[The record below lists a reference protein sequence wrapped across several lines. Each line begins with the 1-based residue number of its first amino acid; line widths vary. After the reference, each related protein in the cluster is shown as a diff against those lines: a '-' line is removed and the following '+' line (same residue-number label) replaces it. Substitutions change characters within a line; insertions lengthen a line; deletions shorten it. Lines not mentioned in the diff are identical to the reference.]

1 MTNKLLHF
9 SKYLKEG
16 KLLLVALVFVMSPC
30 AESNWLAV
38 HNAANSGNSLKQ
50 NLGKLTDILNETV
63 SASMEGDG
71 ARVEELWGEVKKV
84 PADIIKDSFPVLKV
98 GDVAAGAWAGVG
110 KRLKTAER
118 KINRFVGRAGKTIT
132 DARAAL
138 TTDNDEWDWYSSE
151 APLPKPTVTNK
162 AAILTNNDGVAGWSN
177 GSANNDWSD
186 ANPMEAFRQ
195 RVLEEE
201 RQAKLEGDRL
211 WAKELERRAQLAK
224 EEECFGVCD
233 EVESDDSQS
242 DYASALAETIGESP
256 VAAINQNS
264 YQVELENLEAER
276 QAQLDRK
283 RIEEERKL
291 MARLEQEKKE
301 RQDRLAE
308 QEQERQDRLA
318 EQEQERQDR
327 LFAQRQQEL
336 DRQYKQQIRNNIAQ
350 SLNNLTDAFINSVG
364 GQTGS
369 SGVVRERDSD
379 CVGKWSMND
388 VGYRVWNDKCGQR

>member
-1 MTNKLLHF
+1 
-9 SKYLKEG
+9 
-16 KLLLVALVFVMSPC
+16 
-30 AESNWLAV
+30 
-38 HNAANSGNSLKQ
+38 
-50 NLGKLTDILNETV
+50 
-63 SASMEGDG
+63 
-71 ARVEELWGEVKKV
+71 
-84 PADIIKDSFPVLKV
+84 
-98 GDVAAGAWAGVG
+98 
-110 KRLKTAER
+110 
-118 KINRFVGRAGKTIT
+118 
-132 DARAAL
+132 
-138 TTDNDEWDWYSSE
+138 
-151 APLPKPTVTNK
+151 
-162 AAILTNNDGVAGWSN
+162 
-177 GSANNDWSD
+177 
-186 ANPMEAFRQ
+186 MEAFRQ

-276 QAQLDRK
+276 QAQLDRE

-308 QEQERQDRLA
+308 QEQERQDRL
-318 EQEQERQDR
+318 
-327 LFAQRQQEL
+327 LAQRQQEL

-379 CVGKWSMND
+379 CVGEWVMND

>member
-162 AAILTNNDGVAGWSN
+162 AAILTNNGGVAGWSN
-177 GSANNDWSD
+177 GSAYNDWSD

-201 RQAKLEGDRL
+201 QQAKLEGDRL

-224 EEECFGVCD
+224 EEECLGACD

-242 DYASALAETIGESP
+242 DYASALAETMGESP
-256 VAAINQNS
+256 VAAVNQNS

-276 QAQLDRK
+276 QAQLERE
-283 RIEEERKL
+283 RIEEERKR
-291 MARLEQEKKE
+291 MARLEKEKKE
-301 RQDRLAE
+301 RQRQERQRQERLVE
-308 QEQERQDRLA
+308 QEQERQDRL
-318 EQEQERQDR
+318 
-327 LFAQRQQEL
+327 LAQRQREL
-336 DRQYKQQIRNNIAQ
+336 DRQYKQQIRNNIVQ
-350 SLNNLTDAFINSVG
+350 SLNNLTDAFINSVE

-369 SGVVRERDSD
+369 SSRNSPCANQAPEATGCR
-379 CVGKWSMND
+379 
-388 VGYRVWNDKCGQR
+388 

>member
-1 MTNKLLHF
+1 MTNKLLHL

-16 KLLLVALVFVMSPC
+16 KLLLVALIFVVSPC
-30 AESNWLAV
+30 AESSWLAGY
-38 HNAANSGNSLKQ
+38 NAASSADSVRQTLKQ
-50 NLGKLTDILNETV
+50 NLGKLTDTLDEMA

-84 PADIIKDSFPVLKV
+84 PANIIKDNFPVLKV
-98 GDVAAGAWAGVG
+98 GDVAAASWDGLT
-110 KRLKTAER
+110 KRLNTAER
-118 KINRFVGRAGKTIT
+118 KIHRFAGRVNDTVT

-138 TTDNDEWDWYSSE
+138 TTDNDKWDWYRSE

-162 AAILTNNDGVAGWSN
+162 AAIMTNNGGVAGWSN

-224 EEECFGVCD
+224 EEECLGVCD
-233 EVESDDSQS
+233 EVENDDSQS
-242 DYASALAETIGESP
+242 DYASALAETIGETP

-276 QAQLDRK
+276 QAQLDRE

-291 MARLEQEKKE
+291 MARLEKEKKE
-301 RQDRLAE
+301 RQRQERQRQERLAE
-308 QEQERQDRLA
+308 QEQERQDRIL
-318 EQEQERQDR
+318 
-327 LFAQRQQEL
+327 AQRQREL
-336 DRQYKQQIRNNIAQ
+336 DRQYKQQILNNIAQ
-350 SLNNLTDAFINSVG
+350 SLNNLTDAYLNSAG
-364 GQTGS
+364 GRTGA
-369 SGVVRERDSD
+369 SGVVPKTEYCNGLAWHPGTLRPEP
-379 CVGKWSMND
+379 WP
-388 VGYRVWNDKCGQR
+388 CGQR